1 MSSKSHRRRHTES
14 PGVVTG
20 RRLSSLVSRATA
32 PGRRSLRRS
41 RVRAAGDSQSRPG
54 PGRARA
60 GETVTRDLPL
70 PLALPLRPSVRRLSH
85 RDTRLL
91 PLLEIRAGPAG
102 PARPGP
108 PSPQESR
115 PACQG
120 PGLSLTVRHTGT
132 VRVGPGPAPPAAPG
146 RPGQA
151 ATAGHTVL
159 PGTDCTVA
167 ASSGGRGPGPH

>member
-1 MSSKSHRRRHTES
+1 MTFESHRRAGPR
-14 PGVVTG
+14 
-20 RRLSSLVSRATA
+20 
-32 PGRRSLRRS
+32 PGRRDRDSGP
-41 RVRAAGDSQSRPG
+41 AAAPG
-54 PGRARA
+54 A
-60 GETVTRDLPL
+60 
-70 PLALPLRPSVRRLSH
+70 ALPLRRSVRRLSH